1 MRVSQR
7 IGHCQL
13 RQGSGGKSKVN
24 SDRENVSR
32 SYTTAGADDQF
43 FCFQAGRQD
52 IDHRIHYCSP
62 GINDRST
69 ANLKYVRLGEHTE
82 DWCLSRFLD
91 FLIEKAFSHEHR
103 SDVMAAIIHLS
114 ISSCVRN
121 IFHAKAQ
128 RRRRKGAKKTLRNA
142 VALCAFARV

>member
-32 SYTTAGADDQF
+32 SYTTAGPDDQF
-43 FCFQAGRQD
+43 FCLQAGRQD

-69 ANLKYVRLGEHTE
+69 ANLKYVRLREHTE

-114 ISSCVRN
+114 IPPVCETFS
-121 IFHAKAQ
+121 
-128 RRRRKGAKKTLRNA
+128 RKGAKAKTQRRKENP
-142 VALCAFARV
+142 